1 MSRRAHERLT
11 HREKVVERRDRMLI
25 HDKASERAT
34 IEEVFDQKTR
44 MVIFDLMNEGVIHEL
59 NGVVSSGKGSRSLL
73 GKNKE
78 EGSDIAVK
86 ISTALARFK
95 GA

>member
-34 IEEVFDQKTR
+34 IEEVFD
-44 MVIFDLMNEGVIHEL
+44 
-59 NGVVSSGKGSRSLL
+59 
-73 GKNKE
+73 
-78 EGSDIAVK
+78 
-86 ISTALARFK
+86 
-95 GA
+95 